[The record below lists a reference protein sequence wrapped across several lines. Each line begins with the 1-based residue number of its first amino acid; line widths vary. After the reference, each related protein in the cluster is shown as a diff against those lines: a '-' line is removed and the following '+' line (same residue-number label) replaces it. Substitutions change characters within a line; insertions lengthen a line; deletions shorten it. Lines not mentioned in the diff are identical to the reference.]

1 MKKIFLITMSLVMT
15 SFSFA
20 DYSVV
25 IGKGLPKES
34 ITFVDRTPPEPELP
48 PEPPQPVCKYSFP
61 TDYWLNGRNTAY
73 SIVHVVDNSVYVHNG
88 KDIYLTTHIIG
99 NFKYTRGDF
108 ISNVG
113 DYAHYK
119 ICKVSI

>member
-1 MKKIFLITMSLVMT
+1 MKKIFLITISLVMI

-34 ITFVDRTPPEPELP
+34 INFVDKTPPAPELP
-48 PEPPQPVCKYSFP
+48 PEPPKPVCKYNYP

-73 SIVHVVDNSVYVHNG
+73 SIVHVVDNNVYVHNG
-88 KDIYLTTHIIG
+88 SNIYMTSLTVG
-99 NFKYTRGDF
+99 GFKYTRGDF
-108 ISNVG
+108 IGNFG
-113 DYAHYK
+113 DYARYN
-119 ICKVSI
+119 ICKVAI

>member
-1 MKKIFLITMSLVMT
+1 MSLVMI

-34 ITFVDRTPPEPELP
+34 INFVDRTPPPPPPPPEPEL
-48 PEPPQPVCKYSFP
+48 PPQPVCKYSYP

-73 SIVHVVDNSVYVHNG
+73 SIVHVVDNSVFVHNG
-88 KDIYLTTHIIG
+88 KDISIPSVVVG
-99 NFKYTRGDF
+99 NFKYTRGLF
-108 ISNVG
+108 IGNFG
-113 DYAHYK
+113 DYARYN
-119 ICKVSI
+119 ICKVAI